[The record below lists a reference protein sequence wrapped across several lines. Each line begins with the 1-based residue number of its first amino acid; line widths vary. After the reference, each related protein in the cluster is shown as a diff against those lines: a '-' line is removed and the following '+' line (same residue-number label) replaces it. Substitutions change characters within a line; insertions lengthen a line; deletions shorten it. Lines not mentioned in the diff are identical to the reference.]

1 MSVPPPA
8 LPPVR
13 PGPPPELPELPAG
26 IDAPRAAPVWPWW
39 NGPVALLTALAVVLL
54 VGGVL
59 AFAIT
64 SAAGAG
70 EPPAGVKIGGTYFL
84 DLVLVL
90 SALGFARLTASP
102 RPWHFGLRGT
112 PRWSTLGLGFATWV
126 AFLVVLLGFGKL
138 FGTPDQENLPEELGI
153 DSSVAALIAVT
164 VLVTVVAPITEE
176 LFFRG
181 FFFTA
186 LRSWRGVWPAAILT
200 GLVFG
205 LIHAGS
211 AEPVF
216 LIPLALFGFALCL
229 LYWRTG
235 SLYPCMSAHALNNSF
250 ALGVTEEWMWW
261 QVIGV
266 VVLAHLAIA
275 AIVVPLGRRAPML
288 ARAAPARA

>member
-1 MSVPPPA
+1 M
-8 LPPVR
+8 
-13 PGPPPELPELPAG
+13 
-26 IDAPRAAPVWPWW
+26 
-39 NGPVALLTALAVVLL
+39 
-54 VGGVL
+54 
-59 AFAIT
+59 
-64 SAAGAG
+64 
-70 EPPAGVKIGGTYFL
+70 
-84 DLVLVL
+84 L
-90 SALGFARLTASP
+90 SALGFARLTTSP

-112 PRWSTLGLGFATWV
+112 PGWSTLGLGFATWV
-126 AFLVVLLGFGKL
+126 AFVVVLLGFGQV
-138 FGTPDQENLPEELGI
+138 FGTPDQENLPDELGI

-181 FFFTA
+181 FFFAA
-186 LRSWRGVWPAAILT
+186 LRSWQGVWPAAILT

-205 LIHAGS
+205 VIHAGS

-216 LIPLALFGFALCL
+216 LVPLALFGFALCL

-261 QVIGV
+261 QVLGV
-266 VVLAHLAIA
+266 VVLAHLVIA

-288 ARAAPARA
+288 ARPAPARA